1 MYFWNF
7 QDLLITNLFADDDY
21 STSNYDDGSNF
32 EDYND
37 YDGVPEIPETSE
49 NEDGKDRFLSFPLSN
64 RQVNLLTLF
73 YMGGGSN

>member
-1 MYFWNF
+1 MNCY
-7 QDLLITNLFADDDY
+7 Y
-21 STSNYDDGSNF
+21 STSNYDDSSNF

-64 RQVNLLTLF
+64 RLKASVITVVKFLGVSGEIQ
-73 YMGGGSN
+73 